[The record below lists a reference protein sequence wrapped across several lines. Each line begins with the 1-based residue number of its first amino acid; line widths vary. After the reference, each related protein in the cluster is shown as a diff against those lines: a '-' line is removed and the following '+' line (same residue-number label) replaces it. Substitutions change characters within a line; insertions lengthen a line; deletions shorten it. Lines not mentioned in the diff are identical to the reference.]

1 MSGNHVNSSKAAQT
15 GAVRRLRAEGAEDLA
30 AFDSRGTEPD
40 LPFEDVVEDLRQRGK
55 L

>member
-1 MSGNHVNSSKAAQT
+1 MPATNRV
-15 GAVRRLRAEGAEDLA
+15 GAGPRACPENLA

-55 L
+55 AWEAIEC